1 MVRGKVRFRVTCM
14 VIVKFS
20 VMVRVSI
27 SVKFRIVTDSVW
39 LGVVFVDLVTVRIKF
54 WFMSRVEL
62 GSDYV

>member
-14 VIVKFS
+14 VI
-20 VMVRVSI
+20 VRVSI